1 MQWPV
6 QMVSPYYFSLPLSRR
21 PLSPLFCIWLFS
33 LSLCS
38 LQESS
43 KSPDVTSWSTCSFG
57 LFIYFRGK
65 LDLSWGLS
73 STLLAMLVLN
83 LTGVCPRESGYHEV
97 NKRALDTGGNSQE
110 TLIWN
115 WPEIMELSKEEPL
128 LVRIATCRIFTRFS
142 PLSSATD
149 VSVYIRSPPPPRVH
163 YIIFHSYLPGF
174 CFSFFNDITL
184 YSSPFP
190 SLVFSFFF
198 SSLACCVFTWGIS

>member
-33 LSLCS
+33 LRLCS

-149 VSVYIRSPPPPRVH
+149 VSVYIRSPPPPPCPLYNLPLLSSRV
-163 YIIFHSYLPGF
+163 L
-174 CFSFFNDITL
+174 FFFL
-184 YSSPFP
+184 QWYSSLLLPVSIIGLPFFFPP
-190 SLVFSFFF
+190 SLVVC
-198 SSLACCVFTWGIS
+198 LLEE